1 MKNKAKICLGIV
13 ACSTV
18 MMSSFFNKKSQTSK
32 AAMLVE
38 KNVKGEVFKTE
49 LKNKYLKKTVESH
62 TLEKFEV
69 LKGKALRT
77 NEEQKEMMKF
87 FEQRNLSKSFLK
99 YQTLAKDFDHVEKR
113 LEIVNMLILGLHY
126 ADDKESLF
134 DITKKIILIPV
145 SGKTE
150 EERRMEIGDKL
161 DLIFELNKVNPLLV
175 KELKDITQGT
185 HLEKIINYAIKGET
199 KNV

>member
-1 MKNKAKICLGIV
+1 
-13 ACSTV
+13 
-18 MMSSFFNKKSQTSK
+18 
-32 AAMLVE
+32 
-38 KNVKGEVFKTE
+38 
-49 LKNKYLKKTVESH
+49 
-62 TLEKFEV
+62 
-69 LKGKALRT
+69 
-77 NEEQKEMMKF
+77 MKF

-99 YQTLAKDFDHVEKR
+99 YQMLAKGFDQVEKR
-113 LEIVNMLILGLHY
+113 LEIVNMLIFGLHY

-161 DLIFELNKVNPLLV
+161 DLIFELNKVNPILV